1 MIKLTN
7 PITGEYFTVAERDF
21 DNTLT
26 WYQAVTH
33 CRNMG
38 ENWRL
43 PLIEELNTMYD
54 YMDEIGGFRDERYW
68 SFTEF
73 LDSEAKV
80 CSFSRNIKNKER
92 AEYFGCHKSI
102 ELKVRAVRTISFLEQ
117 AAMDEQDR
125 ILNQST
131 QAIEWEREKMDR
143 EEEARRIAH
152 EQKIEEIDRIEQFE
166 KEKLLRKQ
174 QEIDEKNQLENA
186 KKKSKFHAGRAE
198 AFIAMKQFSEAVDEF
213 ILAIELNP
221 DDSSLRFKLGDNQMK
236 IGQYRGAVESY
247 TLGLQLNPEAAEVF
261 PKLFEAE
268 KLVER
273 ESEKRKKEFEKAR
286 LATIEHE
293 KLIENKR
300 IIDRMQAEFAEQEK
314 IDEENR
320 IKQEK
325 IDEEN
330 RLKEAIEQ
338 TKRDKILGLEGQILE
353 LSKQIEENPLN
364 VNFYFERAHLLNKVK
379 RPQDALNDYSM
390 ISKLDPKSSK
400 AFVYKAHVFCKMKD
414 YKSAIVEYHSALKL
428 SSTDDTIWE
437 MLAQAYFNVGDH
449 KGEVDAYEKAFLA
462 NSTETKYRIKKSDLC
477 YSYGFFDIA
486 ITDYSRLIALL
497 GKSAEVY
504 YKLGKCELALQNED
518 AAFANFYEALTND
531 HNGIIEFK
539 LMGEEK
545 KTPLISRL
553 FKESRKT
560 LNVYFTLN
568 FKKEEVGPITWN
580 EVFEEGLNTYLAGLA
595 VNFVVY
601 RKSDGVDSRIDN
613 SALDKLMNKMLLEV
627 SRGKYKYYELKEV
640 FHSRYV

>member
-7 PITGEYFTVAERDF
+7 PLTGEYFTVAERDF

-54 YMDEIGGFRDERYW
+54 YMDEIGGFKDERYW

-73 LDSEAKV
+73 SDLSALV
-80 CSFSRNIKNKER
+80 CSFSRNKQNKAS
-92 AEYFGCHKSI
+92 AEFLGCHKSI
-102 ELKVRAVRTISFLEQ
+102 EFNVRAVRTFSILEKV
-117 AAMDEQDR
+117 AMEEQDR
-125 ILNQST
+125 IQDQS
-131 QAIEWEREKMDR
+131 IRSSDWEREKLNR
-143 EEEARRIAH
+143 EEEASRIAH
-152 EQKIEEIDRIEQFE
+152 ERKMEEIERREQFE
-166 KEKLLRKQ
+166 KEKQ
-174 QEIDEKNQLENA
+174 MQLEREA
-186 KKKSKFHAGRAE
+186 QRKTQLEKALKESKFHSGRAE
-198 AFIAMKQFSEAVDEF
+198 AFLTLERLSEAVDEMK
-213 ILAIELNP
+213 LALGLNP
-221 DDSSLRFKLGDNQMK
+221 NDATLLFKLGDTQMK
-236 IGQYRGAVESY
+236 TGDFKGAVESY
-247 TLGLQLNPEAAEVF
+247 TLGLQINPEETGVF
-261 PKLFEAE
+261 PKMLEAE
-268 KLVER
+268 KLVTEQQEIERERFER
-273 ESEKRKKEFEKAR
+273 ESEKRRKEFEKAR
-286 LATIEHE
+286 QATIEHE
-293 KLIENKR
+293 KFIENKK

-314 IDEENR
+314 IN
-320 IKQEK
+320 
-325 IDEEN
+325 EEN

-338 TKRDKILGLEGQILE
+338 TKRDKTLGLEGQILE

-364 VNFYFERAHLLNKVK
+364 VDLYFERAHLLNKVK
-379 RPQDALNDYSM
+379 RPKEALSDYSM

-414 YKSAIVEYHSALKL
+414 YNSAIVEYQSALKL

-437 MLAQAYFNVGDH
+437 MLGQAYFNVGDH

-462 NSTETKYRIKKSDLC
+462 NSTETKYLIKKADLC
-477 YSYGFFDIA
+477 YSYGFYDTA
-486 ITDYSRLIALL
+486 ITDYSRLIVLL
-497 GKSAEVY
+497 GKSAEGY

-518 AAFANFYEALTND
+518 AAFANFYEALIND
-531 HNGIIEFK
+531 HKGIIEFK

-545 KTPLISRL
+545 KIPLISRL

-560 LNVYFTLN
+560 LSVYFTMN
-568 FKKEEVGPITWN
+568 FKKEEIGPITWN

-613 SALDKLMNKMLLEV
+613 SALDKLMNKMFLEV